1 MPLLQ
6 VNQIKNVL
14 KESGISS
21 KDDIKSILAREALGP
36 DDLISELGSVVRGAD
51 SSAMKLKG
59 IETALKLNGLL
70 RNDSD
75 GAVAPIVNIIIHD
88 SEFSQGINPILL
100 TRES

>member
-14 KESGISS
+14 KESGIKAGS
-21 KDDIKSILAREALGP
+21 DDIKGILAREALAP

-51 SSAMKLKG
+51 STAMKLKG

-70 RNDSD
+70 QTNND
-75 GAVAPIVNIIIHD
+75 GVGAPIVNIIIHD
-88 SEFSQGINPILL
+88 SEFSQGVNPILIP
-100 TRES
+100 RE

>member
-14 KESGISS
+14 KESGVTANE
-21 KDDIKSILAREALGP
+21 DIKAILARESLGP
-36 DDLISELGSVVRGAD
+36 EELIGELGTVVRCAD

-75 GAVAPIVNIIIHD
+75 GATAPIVNIIIHD
-88 SEFSQGINPILL
+88 SEFSQGVNPILL